1 MTRSFGLF
9 IVALFLGAPLAGC
22 SNLRIDYEF
31 NTGQPFSGIQGA
43 YSDKAA
49 TTYRG
54 YQYYFNTKP
63 TRPSLPWDSATLHSP
78 ADINGGND
86 VRQCFTSIEGGYRT
100 LDFYCGG
107 TGVTPATPPTGSY
120 QVNVTPKVYAFDDVT
135 SRAIPADLDGIYV
148 PAVRLTMAGGM
159 VTQLEWQ
166 WWKKTAGGWV
176 NPSDAEL
183 AANLGDTSYE
193 IAQADW
199 APGARVRGELPL
211 TTSGS
216 LIPPSQSFT
225 PGGFRIAFG
234 DRAGYHYGFEWR

>member
-1 MTRSFGLF
+1 MMRSIGPI
-9 IVALFLGAPLAGC
+9 IVALVLGALLPAC

-31 NTGQPFSGIQGA
+31 NTGQPFTGIQGA

-54 YQYYFNTKP
+54 YEYYFNAWP
-63 TRPSLPWDSATLHSP
+63 TRPSLPWDSAMLHSP
-78 ADINGGND
+78 VPINGASD

-100 LDFYCGG
+100 LNFYCGG
-107 TGVTPATPPTGSY
+107 TAVTPATPPTGPY

-148 PAVRLTMAGGM
+148 PAVRLTMTGGV
-159 VTQLEWQ
+159 VTLLEWQ
-166 WWKKTAGGWV
+166 WWKKTAAGWV
-176 NPSDAEL
+176 NPTDAEL

-216 LIPPSQSFT
+216 LVPLSQSFT
-225 PGGFRIAFG
+225 PGGFRVAFG